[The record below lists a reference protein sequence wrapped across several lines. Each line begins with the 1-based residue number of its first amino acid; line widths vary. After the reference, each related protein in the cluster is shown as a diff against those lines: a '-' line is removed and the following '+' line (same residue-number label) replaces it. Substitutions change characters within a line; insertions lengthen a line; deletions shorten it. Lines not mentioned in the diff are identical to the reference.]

1 MEEAAPDKPGI
12 RLPPPEL
19 PEETR
24 AAEATGSLSGHGL
37 AGTRERQAEEVD
49 VWYGAYAG
57 RATLPRLIQLLL
69 LSSLIIVLAWS
80 LGAWR
85 GVNAARYTALA
96 VIAALWFVQAVSWLI
111 YAIGL
116 SYRLTTRRLFYQFGF
131 RHPGQPGIALTR
143 ITQVSV
149 EANRLEHWL
158 DVGRL
163 RIFVDQGPPLVL
175 DGVRHPFHV
184 ARQIERRRRA

>member
-1 MEEAAPDKPGI
+1 M
-12 RLPPPEL
+12 
-19 PEETR
+19 
-24 AAEATGSLSGHGL
+24 
-37 AGTRERQAEEVD
+37 
-49 VWYGAYAG
+49 
-57 RATLPRLIQLLL
+57 LPRRVQVVSLYA
-69 LSSLIIVLAWS
+69 LIIAVAWEW
-80 LGAWR
+80 GAWR
-85 GVNAARYTALA
+85 GSKATRYTALA
-96 VIAALWFVQAVSWLI
+96 VLTALWFVQAVAWLI
-111 YAIGL
+111 HAIGL
-116 SYRLTTRRLFYQFGF
+116 RYRLTTRRLFYQFGF

-184 ARQIERRRRA
+184 ARQIERRRR

>member
-1 MEEAAPDKPGI
+1 MEETAPNKPGV
-12 RLPPPEL
+12 RLPPSEL
-19 PEETR
+19 PEETG
-24 AAEATGSLSGHGL
+24 AAEATASP
-37 AGTRERQAEEVD
+37 AGQGPAQNQELQAEEVD

-96 VIAALWFVQAVSWLI
+96 VIAALWFVQAVAWLI
-111 YAIGL
+111 RAIGL
-116 SYRLTTRRLFYQFGF
+116 SYRLTSRRLFYQFGF
-131 RHPGQPGIALTR
+131 RHPGQPGIELRR
-143 ITQVSV
+143 ITQVAV
-149 EANRLEHWL
+149 EANRMERWL

-163 RIFVDQGPPLVL
+163 RILVDHGPPLVL

-184 ARQIERRRRA
+184 AKQIERRRRA